1 MGDPDACI
9 EVVERYEAAGV
20 EEVMLKLQISP
31 TTTHQDAM
39 QTLRLFG
46 KYVVPHFKEK
56 EKRARPLAQQVS
68 ADN

>member
-1 MGDPDACI
+1 
-9 EVVERYEAAGV
+9 
-20 EEVMLKLQISP
+20 MLSWLVSP
-31 TTTHQDAM
+31 NTTHEDAM

-56 EKRARPLAQQVS
+56 EKKARSVAQQVS